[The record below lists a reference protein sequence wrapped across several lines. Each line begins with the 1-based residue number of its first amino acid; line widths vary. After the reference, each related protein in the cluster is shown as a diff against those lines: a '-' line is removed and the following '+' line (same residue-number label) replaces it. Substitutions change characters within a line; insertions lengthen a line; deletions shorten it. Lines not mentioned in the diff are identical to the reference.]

1 MRSRIVD
8 GMLFKLISLL
18 IDALTEELVELAP
31 FTGTFKDD
39 LESCI
44 AQLKNIRN
52 YY

>member
-1 MRSRIVD
+1 
-8 GMLFKLISLL
+8 MLFKLINLL

-31 FTGTFKDD
+31 LKGSVTED

-44 AQLKNIRN
+44 AQLKNIRK

>member
-1 MRSRIVD
+1 MRYR
-8 GMLFKLISLL
+8 MLFKLIDLL
-18 IDALTEELVELAP
+18 IDALTEDLVELAP
-31 FTGTFKDD
+31 FKGTFIDD